1 MATKKL
7 TINIEEE
14 LRQKF
19 KELVLK
25 QRITMRTFIVNE
37 IIKAVEEDQRSID
50 KKPCAESVH
59 TGVIQQP

>member
-1 MATKKL
+1 MTTKKL

-19 KELVLK
+19 KEFVLK

-37 IIKAVEEDQRSID
+37 IIKAVEEDQRNID
-50 KKPCAESVH
+50 KNPVQIRSTQGNKH
-59 TGVIQQP
+59 T